1 MLALPHIPT
10 PPAIRWCISA
20 ETTLRLVKQNLVG
33 EQVMDQW
40 RFMMAVQTILLQRE
54 KSPLTRTLPLQ
65 WPVKCT
71 LFSEQILIKKS
82 TAPSLLAAAVTVVVL
97 IHFALSDIITITE
110 FASRRCYVTI
120 QHKKYWVSKANY
132 FLSGISSPWN
142 LSNPIRWAVWK
153 RAVYIAL
160 SSATGHYVCR
170 FPPCA
175 PHEGLLSC
183 LRHG

>member
-1 MLALPHIPT
+1 MLALPHIPE
-10 PPAIRWCISA
+10 PPAIRRCLSA

-54 KSPLTRTLPLQ
+54 KSALTRTLPQQ
-65 WPVKCT
+65 WPEKCT

-82 TAPSLLAAAVTVVVL
+82 TAPLLLAAAAGVKVL

-110 FASRRCYVTI
+110 FAGRRFYVTI

-132 FLSGISSPWN
+132 FLSEVGHLVILQTWSAELFGN
-142 LSNPIRWAVWK
+142 ELSI
-153 RAVYIAL
+153 
-160 SSATGHYVCR
+160 
-170 FPPCA
+170 
-175 PHEGLLSC
+175 
-183 LRHG
+183 